1 MSTPAKSSPKDA
13 QVMSAILK
21 DMGVLESEPRLIN
34 QMLEFT
40 YRYVTDVLED
50 AKVYSNHANRKSVDT
65 EDVRLAVQMKM
76 DHSFTTPPPRDLL
89 MEIARQKNCQPLPL
103 VKSYIGPR
111 LPPDRYCL
119 TAPNYKLKTIKKPR
133 SVQYGLPVNP
143 RIGVNTQVKTY
154 TGPTL
159 AVVTKTLTQPT
170 VTILNKP
177 QTVPKPTIRVNPGL
191 AGIGASGLSRI
202 ISTSNIN
209 LSQPSTTTTL
219 TSLTTPSVTPSPSAT
234 VTVNPL
240 KRKLDEDD
248 YDNI

>member
-1 MSTPAKSSPKDA
+1 ML
-13 QVMSAILK
+13 VIELK
-21 DMGVLESEPRLIN
+21 WCFIFKRS
-34 QMLEFT
+34 
-40 YRYVTDVLED
+40 
-50 AKVYSNHANRKSVDT
+50 NRKLTLHYRNVFISSCDY
-65 EDVRLAVQMKM
+65 
-76 DHSFTTPPPRDLL
+76 FTLQLL
-89 MEIARQKNCQPLPL
+89 MYWSLP
-103 VKSYIGPR
+103 
-111 LPPDRYCL
+111 
-119 TAPNYKLKTIKKPR
+119 KPR